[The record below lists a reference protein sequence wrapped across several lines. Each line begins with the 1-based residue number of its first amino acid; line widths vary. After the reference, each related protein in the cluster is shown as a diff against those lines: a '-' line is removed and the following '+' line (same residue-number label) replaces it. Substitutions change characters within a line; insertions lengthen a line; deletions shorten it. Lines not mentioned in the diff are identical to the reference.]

1 MARHAFV
8 NLCGCLKYLSGI
20 QILPVSDT
28 ELVILVFVG
37 FSSIQLDGKLRSNYS
52 SSLAS
57 LLVLC

>member
-1 MARHAFV
+1 M
-8 NLCGCLKYLSGI
+8 NLCGSLKYLSGI

-52 SSLAS
+52 SNLAS
-57 LLVLC
+57 LLLLC